1 MLKQPTCQHRL
12 CRGACDE
19 QTRARR
25 LRGLWSSFVFVHIS
39 LLFIMHLIDIC
50 LLFWSVITQGFI
62 SVCWYLFAIYPA
74 FNTDGYLNFVYLIVI
89 DSAITEVREGASG
102 PSARPV
108 ATAFFRRTNTSD
120 VTWRRVPL
128 SVWAACFDWRRHLV
142 QTPRSAQ
149 PAAEGR
155 NASRKRS
162 RSVCSSYTASA
173 PNRVPGGVSRR
184 TIARAPRH
192 GLWRGR
198 TTITRMWR
206 SGVLWGRARGCGEG
220 PFPLQTMSLGEG
232 GRFGRTNRSRN
243 ASRKRSRSV

>member
-1 MLKQPTCQHRL
+1 
-12 CRGACDE
+12 
-19 QTRARR
+19 
-25 LRGLWSSFVFVHIS
+25 
-39 LLFIMHLIDIC
+39 MHLIDIC
-50 LLFWSVITQGFI
+50 LLFWSAITQGFI

-74 FNTDGYLNFVYLIVI
+74 FNTDGYLDFVYLIVI

-128 SVWAACFDWRRHLV
+128 SVWAASFDWRRHLV
-142 QTPRSAQ
+142 QTPRPAQ

-184 TIARAPRH
+184 TIARARP
-192 GLWRGR
+192 G
-198 TTITRMWR
+198 MA
-206 SGVLWGRARGCGEG
+206 SGVDERPSPACGAAECYGGEREDAGRVRPRCKQCRWMRAAG
-220 PFPLQTMSLGEG
+220 LGEQTEAATRRANG
-232 GRFGRTNRSRN
+232 AAVCN
-243 ASRKRSRSV
+243 SVCSS